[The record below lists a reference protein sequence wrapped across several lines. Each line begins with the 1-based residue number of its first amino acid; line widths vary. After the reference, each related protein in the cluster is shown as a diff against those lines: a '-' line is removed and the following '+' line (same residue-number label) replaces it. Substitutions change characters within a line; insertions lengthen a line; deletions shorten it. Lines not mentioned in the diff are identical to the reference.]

1 MLCDVR
7 TQRKISTFADPCA
20 KFVLAAI
27 AFWGVSSLIGISIVC
42 QPSGLLEHHYASCGG
57 QTLRWQLIGA
67 FDSLTEVRRTAFVHE
82 PSTNITEKVMIII
95 LTLGLI
101 WRLQM
106 RLELKIKVVLAFIF
120 RLP

>member
-1 MLCDVR
+1 MYVL
-7 TQRKISTFADPCA
+7 TKICCLLLTLCA

-27 AFWGVSSLIGISIVC
+27 AFWGISSIIGISIVC
-42 QPSGLLEHHYASCGG
+42 QPSELLEPHYASCGG

-67 FDSLTEVRRTAFVHE
+67 FDSLTEVCSTASLHDA
-82 PSTNITEKVMIII
+82 STNTTEKVMIVI

-106 RLELKIKVVLAFIF
+106 RLELKIKVVLAFVF

>member
-1 MLCDVR
+1 
-7 TQRKISTFADPCA
+7 
-20 KFVLAAI
+20 
-27 AFWGVSSLIGISIVC
+27 
-42 QPSGLLEHHYASCGG
+42 
-57 QTLRWQLIGA
+57 
-67 FDSLTEVRRTAFVHE
+67 
-82 PSTNITEKVMIII
+82 MIMA

>member
-7 TQRKISTFADPCA
+7 TQRHAFFFAHLCA
-20 KFVLAAI
+20 KFILAAI
-27 AFWGVSSLIGISIVC
+27 GLWGVSSIIGISIVC
-42 QPSGLLEHHYASCGG
+42 QPSELLEHRYASCGG

-67 FDSLTEVRRTAFVHE
+67 FDSLTEVRKTAFVHE
-82 PSTNITEKVMIII
+82 PSTNLAEKVMIVI

-106 RLELKIKVVLAFIF
+106 RLELKIKVVLAFMF